1 MFLVEIRQQNG
12 NHYHPDSVRSIYFG
26 INRYL
31 VEQDATINVFSAPK
45 FLTCRQKVDGY
56 IKKLQSEL
64 AKPQKNELA
73 KPQKN
78 WKYGNDKVT
87 LKPCGAIP

>member
-31 VEQDATINVFSAPK
+31 VEQDATINVLSAPK
-45 FLTCRQKVDGY
+45 LLTCRQKVDGY

-73 KPQKN
+73 KPQKKLEI
-78 WKYGNDKVT
+78 WK
-87 LKPCGAIP
+87 

>member
-26 INRYL
+26 TNTNRYL
-31 VEQDATINVFSAPK
+31 VEQDATINVLSAPK

-73 KPQKN
+73 KPQKKLEI
-78 WKYGNDKVT
+78 WK
-87 LKPCGAIP
+87 